1 MKENALTPFEGK
13 SIRKVWYD
21 EQLYFSIID
30 VIEILTDSTQPSSY
44 WNKVKKTILKEN
56 QSLRFWQR
64 LKLMSS
70 DGKNYLTD
78 CANTEGIL
86 RILMSVPSPKVEPL
100 KLWLAEQGKRAIDE
114 AENPEL
120 SYERMAEIY
129 RAKGHDAV
137 WIKERLQSISTRN
150 ELTEEWKNRGVK
162 EGQEYSILTATI
174 AKGTFG
180 LTPSEHA
187 QVKGLEKQNLRDH
200 MTRFELILTSLSEE
214 ATRFITERDNAQGF
228 HENHDAAVKGGYIG
242 GTAKE
247 NLERQLGVSVVSPQ
261 NFLNLKTTNNKPDEL
276 PSEDK
281 KA

>member
-78 CANTEGIL
+78 CANTEGVL

-129 RAKGHDAV
+129 KAKGHDAV

-187 QVKGLEKQNLRDH
+187 QVKGLDKQNLRDH

-214 ATRFITERDNAQGF
+214 ATRFITDRDNAQGF

-261 NFLNLKTTNNKPDEL
+261 NFLNLKSTNNKPDEL